1 MDVTVL
7 GSLNVD
13 FTAFCLEA
21 SLPRPGE
28 TVFGSMFEKSWG
40 GKGANQ
46 AVQASRLGVKVRM
59 IGRVGNLDN
68 FGKEYLAHLKEE
80 GVFCDTVDEV
90 DGVNTGIAHITV
102 AASGENSIVI
112 VQGANGAV
120 NSQYI
125 DRHYETISLGKVLLC
140 QNEIPFASTIAGLK
154 AATDSGVIT
163 IFNPAPA
170 PSAATASILESPSS
184 PSSIANEVWQESTSN
199 IFENLR
205 FCGPLTYVCVNET
218 ELSALSG
225 AQKLC
230 ETDEEIEYYS
240 NKLMGLCYCSNV
252 IVTLGERGC
261 YHLSGGGVP
270 NDMLA
275 GLQQIRSPQ
284 KEKADGR
291 DDRDRNIGVESNGQF
306 YRCDSVVDA
315 VDTTGAGDA
324 FLGAFAAHLSQ
335 GSNIDVAIR
344 AALHIATES
353 VCGQGTQQSYSRAQ
367 DLHSKFRV
375 PLS

>member
-1 MDVTVL
+1 M
-7 GSLNVD
+7 
-13 FTAFCLEA
+13 
-21 SLPRPGE
+21 
-28 TVFGSMFEKSWG
+28 
-40 GKGANQ
+40 
-46 AVQASRLGVKVRM
+46 
-59 IGRVGNLDN
+59 
-68 FGKEYLAHLKEE
+68 
-80 GVFCDTVDEV
+80 
-90 DGVNTGIAHITV
+90 
-102 AASGENSIVI
+102 
-112 VQGANGAV
+112 
-120 NSQYI
+120 
-125 DRHYETISLGKVLLC
+125 
-140 QNEIPFASTIAGLK
+140 
-154 AATDSGVIT
+154 
-163 IFNPAPA
+163 
-170 PSAATASILESPSS
+170 
-184 PSSIANEVWQESTSN
+184 WQESTSN

-252 IVTLGERGC
+252 IVTLGEKGC
-261 YHLSGGGVP
+261 YHLSGGVP

-284 KEKADGR
+284 KADGR
-291 DDRDRNIGVESNGQF
+291 DDRSIGVESSGQF

-353 VCGQGTQQSYSRAQ
+353 VCGQGAQQSYSRAR
-367 DLHSKFRV
+367 DLDARFRV

>member
-1 MDVTVL
+1 M
-7 GSLNVD
+7 
-13 FTAFCLEA
+13 
-21 SLPRPGE
+21 
-28 TVFGSMFEKSWG
+28 
-40 GKGANQ
+40 
-46 AVQASRLGVKVRM
+46 
-59 IGRVGNLDN
+59 
-68 FGKEYLAHLKEE
+68 
-80 GVFCDTVDEV
+80 
-90 DGVNTGIAHITV
+90 
-102 AASGENSIVI
+102 
-112 VQGANGAV
+112 
-120 NSQYI
+120 
-125 DRHYETISLGKVLLC
+125 
-140 QNEIPFASTIAGLK
+140 
-154 AATDSGVIT
+154 
-163 IFNPAPA
+163 
-170 PSAATASILESPSS
+170 
-184 PSSIANEVWQESTSN
+184 
-199 IFENLR
+199 
-205 FCGPLTYVCVNET
+205 CVNEI

-240 NKLMGLCYCSNV
+240 HKLMGLCYCSNV

-261 YHLSGGGVP
+261 YHLSAGGVP
-270 NDMLA
+270 SDVLA

-291 DDRDRNIGVESNGQF
+291 DDRGSIGIGVESSSGQF

-353 VCGQGTQQSYSRAQ
+353 VCGQGAQQSYSRAR
-367 DLHSKFRV
+367 DLDARFRV